1 MIGFFRKLLKD
12 RRGNALVIAGAALPL
27 IVGAAGLAN
36 DTIQWTLWKRQLQ
49 RAADLAALAGAYDR
63 VNASGGTTT
72 AAAAVTHDL
81 SINLHTKMALLSD
94 PVVRFDA
101 NCPVTEQWQC
111 GRSRVRH
118 GAGPATP
125 AVQLTVHEDG
135 ADHRRQRD
143 CGCDPDRRQPL
154 LLRSR
159 KPGL

>member
-1 MIGFFRKLLKD
+1 MIKFFRKLLAD

-49 RAADLAALAGAYDR
+49 RAADSAALAGVYDR

-72 AAAAVTHDL
+72 AAAAVTHDFVDQPPYEDGPAVGSGGQVRCQL
-81 SINLHTKMALLSD
+81 SCD
-94 PVVRFDA
+94 
-101 NCPVTEQWQC
+101 EQWQC

-135 ADHRRQRD
+135 AGHRRQRD
-143 CGCDPDRRQPL
+143 CGCDPDRR
-154 LLRSR
+154 
-159 KPGL
+159 